1 MGVKSVLQN
10 SDSKKP
16 RSGAHLPNLK
26 TIEMVEAVLTKE
38 KEFSSRNKLSR
49 FLPKQVQQQTIEV
62 ILEYLERSNKIMRDE
77 DGTISWI
84 FGDNNPKLMKLHR
97 MSTRLK

>member
-10 SDSKKP
+10 RDSKNA
-16 RSGAHLPNLK
+16 RSGAHVPNLK
-26 TIEMVEAVLTKE
+26 TIEMVEAVLAKE

-49 FLPKQVQQQTIEV
+49 VLPKQVQQQTIEV
-62 ILEYLERSNKIMRDE
+62 ILNYLEKSNKIIRDE

-97 MSTRLK
+97 MSTKLK

>member
-1 MGVKSVLQN
+1 MGTKSVLQKRN
-10 SDSKKP
+10 SKNAG
-16 RSGAHLPNLK
+16 SGAHIPNLK
-26 TIEMVEAVLTKE
+26 TIEMVEFVLAKE

-49 FLPKQVQQQTIEV
+49 ALPKQVQQQTIEI
-62 ILEYLERSNKIMRDE
+62 ILRYLERSNKIMRDE

-97 MSTRLK
+97 ISTELK